1 MNPSGTANGLSQPS
15 DRIQLA
21 DALRGFALA
30 GICLVHFMEQY
41 LGDMPPPGLEAYA
54 HHSALDGLIE
64 VLGFVLI
71 RGKGFALFSFMFGL
85 SFALQMIR
93 AAKRDPQADFRPR
106 FAWRLIVLLIIAL
119 PHAMIYQGDI
129 LSVYALL
136 GLPLV
141 LFYRVP
147 DRWVVIIAFIL
158 VLGTPRIMLQ
168 LAAPRVPEQ
177 AVLEQKTQEQRATHH
192 YQALKNGPVS
202 EVIRVHT
209 LEGLWLKMSFQ
220 FGTFARGYQTFAYFL
235 LGLWVGRRRIFEN
248 TDEHLSLI
256 RKVFKR
262 CAWLTLGIPIAAAF
276 LAVAGNLLSNNTKA
290 GESSNPGGGWGMVIG
305 LSVYDTW
312 NFVMT
317 LFTIAAFVLLWRK
330 PIWQSRLMFFAPAGR
345 MALTNYVLQSVVGGL
360 FFHCYGL
367 ALLGDVGH
375 SFSLPL
381 GMTVFALQGWLSKVW
396 LAHFHYGPLEWI
408 WRWVTWLKR
417 PSFRKINEAPC
428 GFIDSKP

>member
-1 MNPSGTANGLSQPS
+1 MNSSGTAYNLSPSS

-41 LGDMPPPGLEAYA
+41 LGDMPPPGMEAYA
-54 HHSALDGLIE
+54 RHSALDGLID
-64 VLGFVLI
+64 VLGFALI

-93 AAKRDPQADFRPR
+93 AAKRDPEADFRPR
-106 FAWRLIVLLIIAL
+106 FAWRLIVLLLIAL

-168 LAAPRVPEQ
+168 LAAPRVPERS
-177 AVLEQKTQEQRATHH
+177 AIEQKTQEQRATHH

-248 TDEHLSLI
+248 TDEHLYLI
-256 RKVFKR
+256 RKVYKR
-262 CAWLTLGIPIAAAF
+262 CGWLTLGIPVAVVVLAIAGS
-276 LAVAGNLLSNNTKA
+276 LLAGNAKGSPA
-290 GESSNPGGGWGMVIG
+290 SPIDRGWGTVIG
-305 LSVYDTW
+305 LSLYDSW
-312 NFVMT
+312 NFIMT
-317 LFTIAAFVLLWRK
+317 LFIIAAFIMLWRK
-330 PIWQSRLMFFAPAGR
+330 PKWQSRLMFFAPAGR
-345 MALTNYVLQSVVGGL
+345 MALTNYVLQSIMGGL

-367 ALLGDVGH
+367 ALLGDVGN

-381 GMTVFALQGWLSKVW
+381 GIAVFALQGWGSKAW
-396 LAHFHYGPLEWI
+396 LARFHYGPLEWI
-408 WRWVTWLKR
+408 WRWMTWLKR
-417 PSFRKINEAPC
+417 PPFVKLV
-428 GFIDSKP
+428 KPMAA